1 MTSQKEFL
9 EKLIKALD
17 SSKIPYMLS
26 GSLCS
31 SFHGQPRA
39 TNDADI
45 VIDPTKEQLRDFVT
59 SLGPDYYVKQEAAL
73 ESFKNNSMFNIIDIQ
88 AGWKADL
95 IIRKKRAYSELEF
108 SRRKEANIMGMGLY
122 IVSAEDS
129 ILSKLEWSKGRESQA
144 QFNDALGVLMV
155 QWDNLDFGYLKKWA
169 KKLKV
174 EDSLEQLLGKFK
186 KLADQRKG
194 SDPFKI

>member
-9 EKLIKALD
+9 RKLIEALS

-26 GSLCS
+26 GSMGS

-45 VIDPTKEQLRDFVT
+45 VIDPTKEQLLHFVA
-59 SLGPDYYVKQEAAL
+59 SLGPDYYVSQEVAEQSL
-73 ESFKNNSMFNIIDIQ
+73 ENTSMFNIIDIQ
-88 AGWKADL
+88 AGWKADF
-95 IIRKKRAYSELEF
+95 IIRKKRAYSEQEF
-108 SRRKEANIMGMGLY
+108 SRRKDANVMGMDLC
-122 IVSAEDS
+122 IVSPEDS

-155 QWDNLDFGYLKKWA
+155 QWDRLDFNYLEKWS
-169 KKLKV
+169 KKLGV
-174 EDSLEQLLGKFK
+174 DDSLEQLLKKIK
-186 KLADQRKG
+186 KLK
-194 SDPFKI
+194 

>member
-39 TNDADI
+39 TNGADI
-45 VIDPTKEQLRDFVT
+45 VIDPTKEQLQDFVT

-95 IIRKKRAYSELEF
+95 IIRKKRAYSEQEF
-108 SRRKEANIMGMGLY
+108 SRRKEANFLGMGLY

-144 QFNDALGVLMV
+144 QFNDARGVLMV
-155 QWDNLDFGYLKKWA
+155 QWDSLDFGYLKKWA

-174 EDSLEQLLGKFK
+174 EDSLEQLLRKVQ
-186 KLADQRKG
+186 KLK
-194 SDPFKI
+194 